1 MLLRRLIFQFIHG
14 LLLIGG
20 FFRSL
25 QFTCINT
32 LAYADVE
39 PSRVSRATSL
49 VSVAQQLAISAGVA
63 FGALAVELTVRI
75 RGEGALG
82 ARDFPPAF
90 IAVAALSALSVL
102 FFVRLSPHAGAELS
116 NRTHLR
122 GKVEE
127 KSAA

>member
-1 MLLRRLIFQFIHG
+1 MFVV
-14 LLLIGG
+14 LLIGG

-25 QFTCINT
+25 EFTSINT

-39 PSRVSRATSL
+39 PARVSRATAL

-63 FGALAVELTVRI
+63 FGALAVELTVRF
-75 RGEGALG
+75 RGEGTLG

-90 IAVAALSALSVL
+90 IAVAIVSALSVL
-102 FFVRLSPHAGAELS
+102 FFARLSPHAGAELS

-122 GKVEE
+122 DNAESKN
-127 KSAA
+127 AA